1 MQILVATVRLRFERD
16 HLKPSDDDIQCSIY
30 LEFSYVWEG
39 IWVSRFSD
47 VKEMFLKYPTFVRY
61 KDHLDPI
68 GPDEEDETR
77 LFALLLSH
85 VDRAIEKWIILSI

>member
-1 MQILVATVRLRFERD
+1 MFYLLGSQLRLTKNLSF
-16 HLKPSDDDIQCSIY
+16 K
-30 LEFSYVWEG
+30 
-39 IWVSRFSD
+39 FSD
-47 VKEMFLKYPTFVRY
+47 VKEMFLKYPLFVRY

-85 VDRAIEKWIILSI
+85 VDRAIEK

>member
-1 MQILVATVRLRFERD
+1 MRN
-16 HLKPSDDDIQCSIY
+16 
-30 LEFSYVWEG
+30 
-39 IWVSRFSD
+39 
-47 VKEMFLKYPTFVRY
+47 

-85 VDRAIEKWIILSI
+85 VDRAIEKMNYTQYLKTHFSLHHG

>member
-1 MQILVATVRLRFERD
+1 
-16 HLKPSDDDIQCSIY
+16 
-30 LEFSYVWEG
+30 
-39 IWVSRFSD
+39 
-47 VKEMFLKYPTFVRY
+47 MFLKYPTFVRY

-85 VDRAIEKWIILSI
+85 VDRAIEKLIIINI